1 MTDTSK
7 TNEEIARDSTM
18 NRKNILAQTVVNKP
32 SDFVDCLYSII
43 LEALQAKD
51 AQRDEAVREAV
62 REEALWWFRLNTSF
76 MKCARMQDIGEL
88 NRLCNLIEERVKTL
102 NETTPQEGTP
112 NTTHH
117 G

>member
-7 TNEEIARDSTM
+7 TNEETIKVLVD
-18 NRKNILAQTVVNKP
+18 LAQEYAPLRSKQSFRFVNA
-32 SDFVDCLYSII
+32 VRETLV
-43 LEALQAKD
+43 AKD